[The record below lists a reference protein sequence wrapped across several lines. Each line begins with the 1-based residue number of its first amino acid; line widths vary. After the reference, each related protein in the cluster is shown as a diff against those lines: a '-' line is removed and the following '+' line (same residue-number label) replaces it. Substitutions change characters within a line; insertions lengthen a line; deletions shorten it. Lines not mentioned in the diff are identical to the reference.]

1 MTTPNELTPEEARFL
16 ESYRAMDTRRKGE
29 LLTFAELQAE
39 AHPAYQ
45 PPSLYLIEGDTT
57 ANPSK
62 IRYTVPE
69 LHLV

>member
-1 MTTPNELTPEEARFL
+1 VTTPAELTPEEARFL

-45 PPSLYLIEGDTT
+45 PPSLYLIEGAAT
-57 ANPSK
+57 ANRAK
-62 IRYTVPE
+62 TRCMMPE